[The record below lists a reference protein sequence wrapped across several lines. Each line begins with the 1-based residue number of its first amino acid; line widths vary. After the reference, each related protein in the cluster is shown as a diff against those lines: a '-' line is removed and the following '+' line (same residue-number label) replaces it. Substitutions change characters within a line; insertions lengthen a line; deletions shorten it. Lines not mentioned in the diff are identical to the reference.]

1 MFFSLP
7 NRVLTT
13 CISNNYSDDADA
25 AGQGTFNCALLCS
38 SLKRLKILVC
48 SDLEMPPGQ
57 WKGRSEWKG
66 IFEESLWCN
75 TVCVKKTTYFCVWKL
90 V

>member
-57 WKGRSEWKG
+57 
-66 IFEESLWCN
+66 
-75 TVCVKKTTYFCVWKL
+75 
-90 V
+90 